1 MKKSLK
7 VLFLSSMILLTASA
21 IVSCKKSDGTAAES
35 SSKKEPKVEW
45 SDKVL
50 EKAPF
55 TKGVNLT
62 LWFEAWNP
70 GVPNLRLY
78 DKSDFENVK
87 SLGCDVIR
95 LPIHFDMF
103 VENKETGKI
112 KDIIFEYID
121 KACDWAEELG
131 IYLIIDDH
139 SFNGLKAYPVYT
151 VVEDHLL
158 KTWPQIAERYKNR
171 SDHIIYEI
179 LNEPQIGQTEWY
191 LTQLKALKA
200 IRQIDRDHTVVV
212 TGADWGSISALTSMV
227 PYQDKNLIY
236 TYHFYDPYRFTH
248 QSADWA
254 DLPTACLENIPF
266 PYDADRMPA
275 LRGKAKDLEN
285 EMKNS
290 YPRSGTVE
298 ALKETMQKVA
308 DFGKNN
314 NVPLWCGEMGV
325 HNVAAPAED
334 RVFWY
339 KSVNSILE
347 EFQIPYCVWGLN
359 GTFGLYNKGSQEIF
373 PNDLNVELVK
383 GLGMNVPEFT
393 ESATGGRSKYVIY
406 DDFGGRGI
414 TFNSWMCRSATFD
427 YDGDKTEGSLA
438 IKWSDSEQYGAISAD
453 LTQVDLSPIADI
465 KDKSSVIFS
474 FSVKFTDPSQGFQ
487 IRFVDNDGGSETS
500 RPWRLSY
507 DVKASN
513 QPLNEWK
520 TYEVPVNQMIDTGA
534 WSNRFNQWYESEGKF
549 SWKYI
554 NQLEIACEFGNFT
567 GDVLIDDIKLE
578 IK

>member
-1 MKKSLK
+1 MKKSLRN
-7 VLFLSSMILLTASA
+7 LFLSSMILTTVFAA
-21 IVSCKKSDGTAAES
+21 VSCNKSEGTSES
-35 SSKKEPKVEW
+35 QNSNKKVEW

-50 EKAPF
+50 EKTPF
-55 TKGVNLT
+55 TKGVNFT

-103 VENKETGKI
+103 VEDKETGKI
-112 KDIIFEYID
+112 KDIIFEYLD

-139 SFNGLKAYPVYT
+139 SFNGLSKYPVYT

-158 KTWPQIAERYKNR
+158 KTWPQIAEHFKNR
-171 SDHIIYEI
+171 SDYIIYEI
-179 LNEPQIGQTEWY
+179 LNEPQIGQSEWY

-212 TGADWGSISALTSMV
+212 TGADWGSIAALTTMV

-248 QSADWA
+248 QSASWA

-266 PYDADRMPA
+266 PYDAERMPA
-275 LRGKAKDLEN
+275 LRGQAKKLEN
-285 EMKNS
+285 EMTNS

-298 ALKETMQKVA
+298 ALRETMKKVA
-308 DFGKNN
+308 DFGAKN

-325 HNVAAPAED
+325 HNVAAPEAD
-334 RVFWY
+334 RNYWY
-339 KSVNSILE
+339 KAVNEILT
-347 EFQIPYCVWGLN
+347 EFNIPYCVWGLN
-359 GTFGLYNKGSQEIF
+359 GSFGLYNKGSQEIF

-383 GLGMNVPEFT
+383 GLGMNVPEMKEIT
-393 ESATGGRSKYVIY
+393 EGARSKYVIY

-414 TFNSWMCRSATFD
+414 TFNSWMCKSTSYD
-427 YDGDKTEGSLA
+427 YSEDKAEGSLC
-438 IKWSDSEQYGAISAD
+438 IKWSDSEQYGAIAAD
-453 LTQVDLSPIADI
+453 LTQVDFTPVADLA
-465 KDKSSVIFS
+465 DKSNAVFS

-520 TYEVPVNQMIDTGA
+520 TYSVPVNQMIDTGA

-549 SWKYI
+549 SWNYV

-567 GDVLIDDIKLE
+567 GDVFIDDIKLE
-578 IK
+578 LTGK